1 MSTMLTTARAV
12 VNLEPMKYI
21 DPPRRMEAR
30 HLRQRM
36 DALNLSVSKLALLA
50 GVSRQAVYF
59 WLNGERE
66 VPLMLDHL
74 FLRVEE
80 QPGL

>member
-1 MSTMLTTARAV
+1 MLTGVSAV
-12 VNLEPMKYI
+12 VIFAIRMKHAI

-30 HLRQRM
+30 QLRQRM
-36 DALNLSVSKLALLA
+36 DALNLSVSELALLA

-74 FLRVEE
+74 FVRIEE

>member
-1 MSTMLTTARAV
+1 MLTAARAV
-12 VNLEPMKYI
+12 INFEPMKSI

-30 HLRQRM
+30 HLRMRM
-36 DALNLSVSKLALLA
+36 DAFNLSVSQLALLA

-74 FLRVEE
+74 FVRLEE
-80 QPGL
+80 HHGL